1 MTSIRSFAGFLSE
14 HPDLDDSRR
23 LRFTTLLA
31 EESGRLGG
39 AAKALFDH
47 LGDFGASARP
57 ATPAHEVDDFII
69 DRGNYFAELE
79 SLAETVRVRLASEGI
94 RHEAALAAFLDD
106 AHAVRVVSAGAG
118 AAPPGRRGF
127 AFAPVSPRFVL
138 PVRAAPPHASV
149 PLHRLLLLLA
159 RAAPYARLL

>member
-1 MTSIRSFAGFLSE
+1 MTSIRSFAEILSE

-23 LRFTTLLA
+23 RRFTTLLA

-47 LGDFGASARP
+47 LSDFGASARP
-57 ATPAHEVDDFII
+57 ATPAQEVDDFII

-106 AHAVRVVSAGAG
+106 AHGVRVVPAGAG
-118 AAPPGRRGF
+118 AEPTGRRGF
-127 AFAPVSPRFVL
+127 AFEPESRRFVV
-138 PVRAAPPHASV
+138 PAGAAPPTT
-149 PLHRLLLLLA
+149 RFQLA
-159 RAAPYARLL
+159 RDRKSTRLNSSH